1 MDADCSTD
9 HAFMRF
15 VYNSMDICKTSVG
28 WLHPVGSE
36 WCKKLTPRESGP
48 PGFDSCFC
56 AVVTGS
62 ITVDTRPA
70 RVSMDQFHERVSTEA
85 TGVSRWFTLW
95 IIGSMYELSAWG
107 READAHIG

>member
-1 MDADCSTD
+1 MDPRTVSYDMN
-9 HAFMRF
+9 AFELHVLKPRRES
-15 VYNSMDICKTSVG
+15 Y
-28 WLHPVGSE
+28 HPVGSE
-36 WCKKLTPRESGP
+36 WCKKLTTRESGP

-56 AVVTGS
+56 AVGTGS

-95 IIGSMYELSAWG
+95 IIGSMYVTVRPGG

>member
-1 MDADCSTD
+1 MSP
-9 HAFMRF
+9 
-15 VYNSMDICKTSVG
+15 VYSIR
-28 WLHPVGSE
+28 HPVGSE

-95 IIGSMYELSAWG
+95 IIGSMYEIVRLSCNQFTL
-107 READAHIG
+107 ISI